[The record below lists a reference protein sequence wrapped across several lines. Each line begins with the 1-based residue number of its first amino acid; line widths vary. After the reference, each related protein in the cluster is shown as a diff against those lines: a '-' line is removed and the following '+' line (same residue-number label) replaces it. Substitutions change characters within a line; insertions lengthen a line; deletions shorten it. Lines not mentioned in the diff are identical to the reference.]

1 MTRFS
6 VHHANTDELELH
18 MENQSAQS
26 FLQPSLLRF
35 STYVRALSNQHMQQ
49 PAFCIKHMISGIS
62 PLFPQ
67 RTDATACASDYAI
80 ALTIFFSFINGISA
94 ADVSMKDL
102 TSDTVFHV

>member
-1 MTRFS
+1 VTGFG

-26 FLQPSLLRF
+26 FLQPSLLQF
-35 STYVRALSNQHMQQ
+35 STTVWALSNQHMQQ

-67 RTDATACASDYAI
+67 RTDATACA
-80 ALTIFFSFINGISA
+80 
-94 ADVSMKDL
+94 
-102 TSDTVFHV
+102 